1 MEAFKMQPFRKLDGV
16 AVSLRRDNVDTD
28 QVIPARYL
36 KVSRAPKA
44 SATRCSATC
53 ASTRTASRG
62 RISRSTIRRAR
73 ARAC

>member
-1 MEAFKMQPFRKLDGV
+1 MEAFKMQPFGKLDGI

-36 KVSRAPKA
+36 KVARAEA

-53 ASTRTASRG
+53 ASTRTAIRV
-62 RISRSTIRRAR
+62 RTSRSTIPRAR